1 MSSLGRFFEFRQ
13 SPIPQHRLGRFK
25 TGADPIVQGAP
36 VTATATS
43 RDSVDLREV
52 IALAGEGTAFVPG
65 LSGLLV
71 WEAPWDWAWGHDP
84 VTYRPSDVD
93 TAPAHTPVQVV
104 HGTEVR
110 IALHNIAASD
120 GTDGFMAYAGRN
132 MVKPADLAVPLVVG
146 DKLTPGAGNGTTG
159 GFWKKTTNTDAT
171 AWLTVTGVDL
181 TIGEVEAQLR
191 F

>member
-1 MSSLGRFFEFRQ
+1 MSSLGRFFDLRQ
-13 SPIPQHRLGRFK
+13 SPQPQHRLGRFK
-25 TGADPIVQGAP
+25 TGADPIVIGAP
-36 VTATATS
+36 VTATATT
-43 RDSVDLREV
+43 RDTADLREV
-52 IALAGEGTAFVPG
+52 TALATEGSDYVPG
-65 LSGLLV
+65 LSGILV
-71 WEAPWDWAWGHDP
+71 WEAPWDWYHGHDRD
-84 VTYRPSDVD
+84 TYRPSDVD
-93 TAPAHTPVQVV
+93 TAPAYTPVQVV

-110 IALHNIAASD
+110 VVLYNIAATD

-159 GFWKKTTNTDAT
+159 GFWKKTTDTDAT